1 MLTKHLFKIA
11 IRNGF
16 SAETELISKPIVET
30 IFLFFKFVR
39 AFIFDSQKV
48 RNLIQLRRKKQSFS
62 GNKVLRLVQRNVSGR
77 IFDNR
82 QDDIVISQ
90 LVTSD

>member
-48 RNLIQLRRKKQSFS
+48 RNLIQLRPAANRER
-62 GNKVLRLVQRNVSGR
+62 NKVSLETKFYDWYSVMYLAEFLTTVKM
-77 IFDNR
+77 
-82 QDDIVISQ
+82 IS
-90 LVTSD
+90 